1 MVAAGRGSEIVGLQ
15 YGLTP
20 LSAQRCASLYG
31 VGGPDDLFSSDFSDP
46 ELARLL
52 GHMSTS
58 GQVALDESSP
68 PTFSPASA
76 SANPSSG
83 IGDVSGGWGSG
94 NHIVVGDASAGG
106 NGGLQQG
113 PRGPSGGGGRRASG
127 LRLFTLVACSLGD
140 EYVPQNVNNSE
151 LADRLVKAMA
161 SAAAGATPRADAA
174 PPTSKGAPAEG
185 AAGIAA
191 DVSAPPTEAG
201 DSGSLE
207 GGVSEVSALKLADA
221 NHNLSSPPSAAA
233 CFVGAVGELLFRAAG
248 PGAPAR

>member
-1 MVAAGRGSEIVGLQ
+1 MHCLE
-15 YGLTP
+15 
-20 LSAQRCASLYG
+20 SL
-31 VGGPDDLFSSDFSDP
+31 PQPPTFF
-46 ELARLL
+46 
-52 GHMSTS
+52 
-58 GQVALDESSP
+58 SP
-68 PTFSPASA
+68 PTSPS
-76 SANPSSG
+76 PSS
-83 IGDVSGGWGSG
+83 
-94 NHIVVGDASAGG
+94 
-106 NGGLQQG
+106 
-113 PRGPSGGGGRRASG
+113 R
-127 LRLFTLVACSLGD
+127 
-140 EYVPQNVNNSE
+140 
-151 LADRLVKAMA
+151 
-161 SAAAGATPRADAA
+161 AAAGATPRADAA